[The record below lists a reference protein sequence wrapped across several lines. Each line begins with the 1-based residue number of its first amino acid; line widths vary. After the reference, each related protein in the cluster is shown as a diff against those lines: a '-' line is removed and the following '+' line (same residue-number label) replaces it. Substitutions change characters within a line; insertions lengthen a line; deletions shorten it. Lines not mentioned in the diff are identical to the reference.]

1 MTTCCGQ
8 FQQVYV
14 LPNRGQ
20 PSISTFVERVLIAR
34 QTELVSRHRAPERF
48 IVAPRCIHWFV
59 PCRMANERGTCTY
72 TRFIVAGRRGKRE
85 RREESNRVDNVILWQ
100 FEIRLGGIENTDDT
114 SLNSIAFF
122 NHIYHFW
129 IDTTIIRPHLQ
140 KKIQMFESEIYLKLN
155 FSPFFLLPLS
165 LLKKEKTEETMKR
178 KKYEKVMA
186 RRSKREKKRN
196 FWKERLIPGKVCHTV
211 DTTQCF
217 SSLVLVNCETLFTTL
232 PADAVCRCTAT
243 NQQWRTAR
251 IVVHCCSNNGLSLTA
266 YRPLVLARVA
276 AQKKKPRVHH
286 DSPWEVL
293 TLITSFQPP
302 TMLA

>member
-100 FEIRLGGIENTDDT
+100 FEIRFGGIENTDDT

-140 KKIQMFESEIYLKLN
+140 KKNSNACSNLKFISNLT
-155 FSPFFLLPLS
+155 FPLS
-165 LLKKEKTEETMKR
+165 SFPSLSPQKRKNGRNNEKEKIRESNGA
-178 KKYEKVMA
+178 EK
-186 RRSKREKKRN
+186 
-196 FWKERLIPGKVCHTV
+196 
-211 DTTQCF
+211 
-217 SSLVLVNCETLFTTL
+217 
-232 PADAVCRCTAT
+232 
-243 NQQWRTAR
+243 
-251 IVVHCCSNNGLSLTA
+251 
-266 YRPLVLARVA
+266 
-276 AQKKKPRVHH
+276 
-286 DSPWEVL
+286 
-293 TLITSFQPP
+293 
-302 TMLA
+302 

>member
-59 PCRMANERGTCTY
+59 PCRMANERGTRTY

-100 FEIRLGGIENTDDT
+100 FEIRLGGIENTDGT

-122 NHIYHFW
+122 LITSTISESILQLSVLIY
-129 IDTTIIRPHLQ
+129 
-140 KKIQMFESEIYLKLN
+140 KKKKFKCLFESEIYLKLN
-155 FSPFFLLPLS
+155 FSPFFLPLS
-165 LLKKEKTEETMKR
+165 LSPQKRKNGRNNEKEKIRESNGA
-178 KKYEKVMA
+178 EK
-186 RRSKREKKRN
+186 
-196 FWKERLIPGKVCHTV
+196 
-211 DTTQCF
+211 
-217 SSLVLVNCETLFTTL
+217 
-232 PADAVCRCTAT
+232 
-243 NQQWRTAR
+243 
-251 IVVHCCSNNGLSLTA
+251 
-266 YRPLVLARVA
+266 
-276 AQKKKPRVHH
+276 
-286 DSPWEVL
+286 
-293 TLITSFQPP
+293 
-302 TMLA
+302 

>member
-59 PCRMANERGTCTY
+59 PCRMANERGTRTY

-100 FEIRLGGIENTDDT
+100 FEIRLGGIENTDGT

-122 NHIYHFW
+122 LITSTISESILQLSVLIY
-129 IDTTIIRPHLQ
+129 
-140 KKIQMFESEIYLKLN
+140 KKKNSNACSNLKFTSNLT
-155 FSPFFLLPLS
+155 FPLSSFPSLS

-186 RRSKREKKRN
+186 RRSKREKKKKLLKRAFN
-196 FWKERLIPGKVCHTV
+196 SWKSVSHGGHNTV
-211 DTTQCF
+211 F
-217 SSLVLVNCETLFTTL
+217 LVSRSCELWNIIYDL
-232 PADAVCRCTAT
+232 ASRC
-243 NQQWRTAR
+243 
-251 IVVHCCSNNGLSLTA
+251 CL
-266 YRPLVLARVA
+266 
-276 AQKKKPRVHH
+276 
-286 DSPWEVL
+286 
-293 TLITSFQPP
+293 
-302 TMLA
+302 

>member
-34 QTELVSRHRAPERF
+34 QTELVSRHRAPEHF

-100 FEIRLGGIENTDDT
+100 FEIRLGGIENTDGT

-155 FSPFFLLPLS
+155 FSPFFLPLS
-165 LLKKEKTEETMKR
+165 LSSKKKKR
-178 KKYEKVMA
+178 KKQ
-186 RRSKREKKRN
+186 
-196 FWKERLIPGKVCHTV
+196 WKGKNT
-211 DTTQCF
+211 
-217 SSLVLVNCETLFTTL
+217 
-232 PADAVCRCTAT
+232 R
-243 NQQWRTAR
+243 
-251 IVVHCCSNNGLSLTA
+251 
-266 YRPLVLARVA
+266 
-276 AQKKKPRVHH
+276 K
-286 DSPWEVL
+286 
-293 TLITSFQPP
+293 
-302 TMLA
+302 